1 MLKSKENNAYNQR
14 GWGREQ
20 EIRLNSTD
28 ILANDGFILAGISYI
43 TLNRFTLA
51 RCTK

>member
-1 MLKSKENNAYNQR
+1 MLKSKDNNAYNQN

-43 TLNRFTLA
+43 TLNRFMFV

>member
-1 MLKSKENNAYNQR
+1 MLKSKENNAYNQS

-20 EIRLNSTD
+20 EICLNSTD